1 MPHWLAPLPHP
12 AQPPRP
18 AQDARDRLDRAH
30 REHARL
36 NLPPATLLCLLLHGL
51 PVASK
56 GWEDNDG
63 LLQLRRQQ
71 LVEGDQPPFR
81 LSMGA

>member
-1 MPHWLAPLPHP
+1 
-12 AQPPRP
+12 
-18 AQDARDRLDRAH
+18 
-30 REHARL
+30 
-36 NLPPATLLCLLLHGL
+36 LLLHGL